1 MDKTIGV
8 FIRLIGSKLEVE
20 AAEEALNGL
29 DMKQAEYKLR
39 PEIQTLIE
47 QRKLKAV
54 ILYKGNSIW
63 NRQRIIRNLK
73 QIVKAG
79 VLSREPPGYNQVGS
93 MLRFPSRGR
102 TILTKYFYEFL
113 HLCCGSIAHYNING
127 WVATYPTV
135 EDLRGFFQK
144 NEFGRRVLDQVPE
157 WKTDVK
163 LIVRDIEDILGISA
177 S

>member
-8 FIRLIGSKLEVE
+8 IRLIGSKLEVE
-20 AAEEALNGL
+20 AAEAALNEL
-29 DMKQAEYKLR
+29 DINLSEDKLR
-39 PEIQTLIE
+39 PEIQKVIE
-47 QRKLKAV
+47 QRKLKAA

-135 EDLRGFFQK
+135 EDLRGFFKK
-144 NEFGRRVLDQVPE
+144 NEFGHRVLDQVPE

-163 LIVRDIEDILGISA
+163 IIVLEIEEVLGISA

>member
-1 MDKTIGV
+1 MNKTIGV
-8 FIRLIGSKLEVE
+8 IRLYGSQREIE
-20 AAEEALNGL
+20 AAEKAINEL
-29 DMKQAEYKLR
+29 DTDLSESEIR
-39 PEIQTLIE
+39 PKIQELIE
-47 QRKLKAV
+47 QRKLKAS
-54 ILYKGNSIW
+54 ILYKGNGVW
-63 NRQRIIRNLK
+63 DRVRVIRNLK

-79 VLSREPPGYNQVGS
+79 TLYREDKPGYNQVGS

-135 EDLRGFFQK
+135 EALRGFFRK

-163 LIVRDIEDILGISA
+163 IIVREIEDILGIDS
-177 S
+177 

>member
-8 FIRLIGSKLEVE
+8 IRLIGSKLEVE
-20 AAEEALNGL
+20 AAEEALNEL
-29 DMKQAEYKLR
+29 DINLSEDKLR
-39 PEIQTLIE
+39 PEIQKLIE
-47 QRKLKAV
+47 QRKLKAA

-79 VLSREPPGYNQVGS
+79 VLYREPPGYDQVGS

-102 TILTKYFYEFL
+102 TRLTKYFYEFL

-135 EDLRGFFQK
+135 EDLRGFFRK
-144 NEFGRRVLDQVPE
+144 NEFGRRVLEDVPE
-157 WKTDVK
+157 WQTDVK
-163 LIVRDIEDILGISA
+163 IIVREIEDVLGIGA
-177 S
+177 H